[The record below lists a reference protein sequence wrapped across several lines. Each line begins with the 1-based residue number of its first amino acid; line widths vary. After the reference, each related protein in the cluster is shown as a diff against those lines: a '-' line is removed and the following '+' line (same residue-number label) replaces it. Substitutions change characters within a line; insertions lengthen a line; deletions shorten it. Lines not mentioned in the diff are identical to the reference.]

1 MISSFQ
7 ETCSGIESATY
18 EMFLDHLGHT
28 FGNDWIV
35 LEALKGRIGIHHS
48 LIPKYIQKE
57 IINLFNTGVLLC
69 LFSTTTI
76 TEGVNTSAKNIII
89 TSNKKE
95 SNPCVNLMLKYSWS
109 RR

>member
-7 ETCSGIESATY
+7 ETCSGIESVTY

-57 IINLFNTGVLLC
+57 NYKFYLIQGYYYVSFQLRL
-69 LFSTTTI
+69 SQK
-76 TEGVNTSAKNIII
+76 A
-89 TSNKKE
+89 
-95 SNPCVNLMLKYSWS
+95 
-109 RR
+109 